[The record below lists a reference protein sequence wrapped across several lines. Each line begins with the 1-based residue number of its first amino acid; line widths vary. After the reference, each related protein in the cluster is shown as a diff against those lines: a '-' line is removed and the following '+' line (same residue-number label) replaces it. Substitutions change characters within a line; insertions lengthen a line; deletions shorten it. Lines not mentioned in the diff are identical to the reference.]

1 LIVRTVAVA
10 TLMII
15 AVQPVAAQGTPTTT
29 DTTTSNGGEIHGR
42 VVNAAAKSPIGA
54 ATVDVV
60 SSVAGAAVAHISAG
74 ADGAFRI
81 QNLSPGR
88 YRVRVRA
95 VGYAPRELTSV
106 EITPASS
113 NLDVGIVELTASVVE
128 LQSLQVTGQRQDVQL
143 APDRNTYIV
152 RDMPTTK
159 GGTALDVLRN
169 VPAVDV
175 DIDYIVSLRGNS
187 GVVVQINGR
196 PSPMK
201 PAQLGNFLAQ
211 LPADIVDKVEVIP
224 NPSARDDPTGVAG
237 IINIVLKQKA
247 DAGIGGGLTLG
258 AGTTGHVDAGGNVG
272 YQGGPWSLFGS
283 YNFLHDNRPRR
294 DSIFR
299 ENLYLDPL
307 TYLNESGL
315 RSRHPLANTLTGSAG
330 YALSPHDAL
339 SADVMFS
346 TRSQDEK
353 YRILYSDLN
362 TSRDLMGLS
371 DRTTTGTGHESNFQS
386 TLGYKHVFADKAH
399 KLSTELRVV
408 RGSEGGPSDIV
419 SRSLSLDGTPTGTT
433 ALEKQTSWEHP
444 AENSV
449 RVDYVRPLTSLVRLE
464 TGYKGMLQRFPT
476 TLDDQ
481 AFDTTTA
488 TYRPDSTRISDFTY
502 DQRVNAAYGMLDA
515 DLGKFQ
521 LQGGLR
527 VERANTRFHLNTLG
541 ATYDNQ
547 YNSLFPSGLI
557 AYNIDDAHQ
566 VKLSY
571 STRIRRPDDTDLLD
585 PTARYQDPL
594 NLQRGNPNL
603 KPEYI
608 RALELGFQRT
618 ADRMTLQLT
627 PFFRHTLD
635 AIRTIR
641 TIDTAGVITRTFANV
656 ATSDAYGADANVA
669 LSGGL
674 LSGFVGA
681 SAFRQVSNAANLAP
695 GLNAKTFG
703 LTTRTNLSLH
713 VSSTLDMQALVSY
726 QTPMIVEQGRNAS
739 RTQVSFAAR
748 KKLVNDQLSLTLRAI
763 DPFNTSRE
771 IFTMSDPLIYQ
782 VSNRSN
788 VIRGLLFSA
797 NWTFGKPPKHG
808 RDPNDLVGPDAL

>member
-1 LIVRTVAVA
+1 MVFVARFPA
-10 TLMII
+10 
-15 AVQPVAAQGTPTTT
+15 AAQSPS
-29 DTTTSNGGEIHGR
+29 DTTGTAKSNAGEIHGH
-42 VVNAAAKSPIGA
+42 VVRAAGQTPIGSA
-54 ATVDVV
+54 SVGVTNV
-60 SSVAGAAVAHISAG
+60 VAGSTMISASTTS
-74 ADGAFRI
+74 DGHFRVE
-81 QNLSPGR
+81 NLAPGL

-95 VGYAPRELTSV
+95 IGYAPRDTAPV
-106 EITPASS
+106 EISLASPS
-113 NLDVGIVELTASVVE
+113 ADIGTVALNAQAVE
-128 LQSLQVTGQRQDVQL
+128 LQSQQITGQRQDVQL
-143 APDRNTYIV
+143 APDRNTYV
-152 RDMPTTK
+152 VGDMPTTK
-159 GGTALDVLRN
+159 GGTALDILRN
-169 VPAVDV
+169 VPGVDV

-247 DAGIGGGLTLG
+247 DAGIGGGLTFG

-294 DSIFR
+294 EAIFR
-299 ENLYLDPL
+299 ENRYLDPL
-307 TYLNESGL
+307 TYLDESGL
-315 RSRHPLANTLTGSAG
+315 RSRHPLANTLTGSAD
-330 YALSPHDAL
+330 YALGTHDNL
-339 SADVMFS
+339 SADVVFS
-346 TRSQDEK
+346 TRNQEEA
-353 YRILYSDLN
+353 YRLVYSDLN
-362 TSRDLMGLS
+362 TTGDLTGMS
-371 DRTTTGTGHESNFQS
+371 DRVTTGTGSEYSLQS
-386 TLGYKHVFADKAH
+386 TLGYKHVFADKSH
-399 KLSTELRVV
+399 KLSTELRFV

-419 SRSLSLDGTPTGTT
+419 SRTLSLDATPTGTP
-433 ALEKQTSWEHP
+433 ALETQTSWEHP
-444 AENSV
+444 REYSAKL
-449 RVDYVRPLTSLVRLE
+449 DYVRPLSSLVRME
-464 TGYKGMLQRFPT
+464 TGYKGSLQRFPS
-476 TLDDQ
+476 TLDYQ
-481 AFDTTTA
+481 VFDTTLA
-488 TYRPDSTRISDFTY
+488 AYRPDSTRISDFSY
-502 DQRVNAAYGMLDA
+502 NQDVNAAYGMLA
-515 DLGKFQ
+515 GEMGKFQ

-541 ATYDNQ
+541 ATYDNS

-585 PTARYQDPL
+585 PTPRYADPL
-594 NLQRGNPNL
+594 NLQRGNPYL

-608 RALELGFQRT
+608 RALELGIQRT

-641 TIDTAGVITRTFANV
+641 TIDTAGVVTRTFANV
-656 ATSDAYGADANVA
+656 ATSDAYGTDANIA

-674 LSGFVGA
+674 VSGFVGA
-681 SAFRQVSNAANLAP
+681 SAFRQVSNGANLAP

-703 LTTRTNLSLH
+703 LTTRTNVSFH
-713 VSSTLDMQALVSY
+713 VSSSLDMQALVSY
-726 QTPMIVEQGRNAS
+726 QAPMIVEQGRNAS
-739 RTQVSFAAR
+739 RTQVSLAAR
-748 KKLVNDQLSLTLRAI
+748 KKLYNDQLSLTLRAI

-771 IFTMSDPLIYQ
+771 IFTMSDPRIYQ
-782 VSNRSN
+782 VSNRAN

-797 NWTFGKPPKHG
+797 NWTFGRPPKHG
-808 RDPNDLVGPDAL
+808 RDPNDLVGPDN